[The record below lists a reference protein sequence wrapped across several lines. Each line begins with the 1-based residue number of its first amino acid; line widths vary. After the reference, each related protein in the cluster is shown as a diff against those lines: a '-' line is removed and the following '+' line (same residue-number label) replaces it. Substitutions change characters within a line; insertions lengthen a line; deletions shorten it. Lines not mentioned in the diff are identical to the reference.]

1 MLVWKERVLQE
12 EWGEEEDNED
22 GGDDAGGSGRRR
34 PYIPEDQRLDFR
46 NIYRW
51 TGTYL
56 VPSRGSGTGMVLLVT
71 TNLRR
76 IQFRLLKSLLSICS
90 NTVGLITV
98 PAVSNQ

>member
-34 PYIPEDQRLDFR
+34 PYVPEDQRLDFR

-56 VPSRGSGTGMVLLVT
+56 VVEGPVPVWYYWLPQTYAES
-71 TNLRR
+71 
-76 IQFRLLKSLLSICS
+76 SLDF
-90 NTVGLITV
+90 
-98 PAVSNQ
+98 